1 MKKILFLLVIGGA
14 LFTASCTKRYDTVV
28 PNKSVIYTV
37 KTTDWSVTADG
48 KSDSVSLSANQI
60 GNYLTK
66 NGAVLVYF
74 SFFDNVYEQIPEV
87 YNNVSYSYYNDGGS
101 LVLYSQNAGGTT
113 PYLPTQDIS
122 VKLVLIPASQY

>member
-28 PNKSVIYTV
+28 PNQSITYTV

-48 KSDSVSLSANQI
+48 RSDSVSLSANQI

-74 SFFDNVYEQIPEV
+74 SFFEGVYEQIPEV
-87 YNNVSYSYYNDGGS
+87 YNNVSYSYYNNAGN
-101 LVLYSQNAGGTT
+101 LVLYSQDAVGST

-122 VKLVLIPASQY
+122 VKLVLIPSN